1 MLGKQVE
8 VRFDELPFKWS
19 PHAIDFINRVYFYL
33 YSYQLEIPQ
42 IVWEVMELN
51 KLKAILGFLM
61 FNGKR

>member
-33 YSYQLEIPQ
+33 YS
-42 IVWEVMELN
+42 
-51 KLKAILGFLM
+51 
-61 FNGKR
+61 